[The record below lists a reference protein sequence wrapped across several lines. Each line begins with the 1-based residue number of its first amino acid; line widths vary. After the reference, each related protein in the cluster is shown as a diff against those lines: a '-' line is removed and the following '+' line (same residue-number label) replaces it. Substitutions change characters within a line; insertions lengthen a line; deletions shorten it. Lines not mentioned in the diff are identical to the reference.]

1 MGDPFGS
8 PRAKGVKTGSLF
20 SNALS
25 QIRRIEKGKNE
36 KYIKIYPGDL
46 FWTSLRVIDDRM
58 RFLSSQDAF
67 FGRAS
72 GSCNP

>member
-8 PRAKGVKTGSLF
+8 LRAKGVKTGSL
-20 SNALS
+20 SSSALG

-46 FWTSLRVIDDRM
+46 FWTSMGVIDDRM
-58 RFLSSQDAF
+58 RFLSPQDAF
-67 FGRAS
+67 FGHAS
-72 GSCNP
+72 GPGNP